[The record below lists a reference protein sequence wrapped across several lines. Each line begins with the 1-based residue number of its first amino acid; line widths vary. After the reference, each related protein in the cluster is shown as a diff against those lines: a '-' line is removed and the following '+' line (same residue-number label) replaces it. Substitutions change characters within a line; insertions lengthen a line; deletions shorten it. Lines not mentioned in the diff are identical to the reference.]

1 MSQRLPVN
9 KFQWIKDT
17 FQFNEDYLT
26 NYNEE
31 SDEGYFLE
39 VDVQYPEKLH
49 ELHNDLPF
57 LPERMKLGK
66 VEIFVAN
73 LFDKTEYVIHIRNLK
88 QALSHRLNL
97 KKVNRLIKFNQKA
110 WLKPYIGMNTELRQ
124 KVKVN
129 FEEDVFELMKN
140 VAFRKTMKN
149 VRKHGNIRL
158 VTTKRRRNY
167 LVSEPNYHTIK
178 LSTENLLATE
188 KRKTQILMNSPV
200 YLSLS
205 I

>member
-9 KFQWIKDT
+9 KFEWIKDT

-39 VDVQYPEKLH
+39 VDVQYHEKLH

-88 QALSHRLNL
+88 QALSHGLNL
-97 KKVNRLIKFNQKA
+97 KKVHRLIKFNQKA

-140 VAFRKTMKN
+140 VVFRKTMKN

-178 LSTENLLATE
+178 FSTENVLAIE